1 MSNQNLDQAVQS
13 LAGIISTINDND
25 LEKIKNDRDS
35 VFEKFKN
42 VFSSGEIGGLTPE
55 NFRSFLYFKNNRHW
69 SNLYR
74 RGLSA
79 ANDMD
84 ALRNSLAILLDKNVP
99 IENKFEQAIENING
113 LGKSIATAIL
123 TIAYP
128 DQYGVWNSTSE
139 EGLKNLGIFPV
150 FDRGMK
156 IGQKYRE
163 INTILTELK
172 KQLKI
177 DFWTL
182 DWLWT
187 LMTPQNPSQ
196 TTQSNNSQINSPQNT
211 IYYGPPGTGKTFELK
226 KKLKEYKD
234 YKFVTFHQSY
244 SYEDFI
250 EGLRPVLGQQTNA
263 NQVHY
268 EICKGVFL
276 KLCERA
282 RKDENNRYAILIDEI
297 NRSNISKIFGELIT
311 LIELDK
317 REKADQATC
326 ATLTYSGTSFS
337 VPANVDIIGSM
348 NTADRSI
355 ALVDTA
361 LRRRFDF
368 IPMFPNT
375 DYGGPLDELTVKVG
389 DTIIDIQELL
399 KTINLRVERLYDR
412 DHTIGHAY
420 FLSLKNKDDDK
431 DLKDDDKDLK
441 VVTVNQS
448 DGQKLQKSNQC
459 SNPRFDELKRIFSK
473 RILPLL
479 EEYFFD
485 NWEKIR
491 LVLGDNQKKKDDH
504 QFIKEDKKNLADLFG
519 KEFNQESIPKRYY
532 VNDNAF
538 DDPESYRLIYGNP

>member
-1 MSNQNLDQAVQS
+1 
-13 LAGIISTINDND
+13 
-25 LEKIKNDRDS
+25 
-35 VFEKFKN
+35 
-42 VFSSGEIGGLTPE
+42 
-55 NFRSFLYFKNNRHW
+55 
-69 SNLYR
+69 
-74 RGLSA
+74 
-79 ANDMD
+79 
-84 ALRNSLAILLDKNVP
+84 
-99 IENKFEQAIENING
+99 
-113 LGKSIATAIL
+113 
-123 TIAYP
+123 
-128 DQYGVWNSTSE
+128 
-139 EGLKNLGIFPV
+139 
-150 FDRGMK
+150 
-156 IGQKYRE
+156 
-163 INTILTELK
+163 
-172 KQLKI
+172 
-177 DFWTL
+177 
-182 DWLWT
+182 
-187 LMTPQNPSQ
+187 
-196 TTQSNNSQINSPQNT
+196 
-211 IYYGPPGTGKTFELK
+211 
-226 KKLKEYKD
+226 
-234 YKFVTFHQSY
+234 
-244 SYEDFI
+244 
-250 EGLRPVLGQQTNA
+250 
-263 NQVHY
+263 
-268 EICKGVFL
+268 
-276 KLCERA
+276 
-282 RKDENNRYAILIDEI
+282 KDENNRYAILIDEI

-412 DHTIGHAY
+412 DHTIGYAY

-479 EEYFFD
+479 GRKFL
-485 NWEKIR
+485 R
-491 LVLGDNQKKKDDH
+491 
-504 QFIKEDKKNLADLFG
+504 
-519 KEFNQESIPKRYY
+519 
-532 VNDNAF
+532 
-538 DDPESYRLIYGNP
+538 